1 MKTFCLL
8 LAAASTLALSSCN
21 CASCK
26 MKDAASSSSSCS
38 MCKDGTC
45 TMHGAKKTM

>member
-8 LAAASTLALSSCN
+8 LAAASTLALSSCS

-26 MKDAASSSSSCS
+26 MKDAASSTSSCS
-38 MCKDGTC
+38 MCKDGACKT
-45 TMHGAKKTM
+45 HGAKKAM